1 MSRPEDQAREHID
14 AALELAGWAV
24 QDRSAMN
31 LDAARGV
38 AVREFPLRSGYGFAD
53 YLLYV
58 DGQAVGVIEAKKAG
72 STLTGVEVQAEKY
85 AAGLPDYVPATVQP
99 LPFLYQSTGVE
110 TFFTNRLDPEPRSRR
125 IFHVHKP
132 ETLARWIEAEPLG
145 YPLVDGAPDPRSDR
159 PASFRGRLRMFPDL
173 PEAGLR
179 AAQVRAVRNLDVSM
193 QENRPRAL
201 IQMATGSG
209 KTIAAVAAIYRL
221 IKLGDANR
229 VLFLVDRDNLGK
241 QAVKEFDQY
250 VTPDDG
256 RKFTELYNVQRLTS
270 NKVDPVA
277 RVVITTIQ
285 RLYSMLKGE
294 PDLSPV
300 AEELGLASLSEMIKE
315 PVPVAYN
322 PALPVELFDVVF
334 IDECHR
340 SIYSL
345 WRQVLEYFDAF
356 LIGLT
361 ATPSKQT
368 FAFFNQNLV
377 MEYDHARAVADGVNV
392 DFDVYKIRTR
402 ITEKGATVE
411 AGPDEMIGRR
421 DRETRKVR
429 WERLDDDL
437 TYDAAALDRQV
448 VAVDQIRTVVR
459 TFREKLFTEIFPGR
473 HIVPKTLVFAKDD
486 SHADDIVQS
495 FREEFGKGNEFC
507 EKITYKT
514 GTARITEKVIGAD
527 GVEREVTTYKSTN
540 VTAEQLL
547 QSFRTR
553 YNPRVVVTVD
563 MIATGTDVKPL
574 EIVMFLR
581 AVKSRNFF
589 EQMKGRGVRV
599 IDPNDLRAVTD
610 DAQSKDRFILVDC
623 VGVCESDLIDTLP
636 LEKNRGVGFEKLLEA
651 VAQGSTKPDV
661 LSSLAGRLARLDR
674 RIGAEDRAMLAKLSG
689 GRSLADLAQ
698 QIVEALDPDTQADRA
713 RVVAGLAADAEP
725 PKDVLQKVTKEL
737 LRDAVQPFRTSPELR
752 KALGDVKKSL
762 EQALDT
768 TTKDEVTE
776 ARFSDEAKKRAA
788 ALVGS
793 FESFCEKHRD
803 EITALQILYSR
814 PHAQRLKPEDVK
826 ALAAAIKAPPR
837 QWTPEILWRAYETL
851 ERDKVHGAGAGRL
864 LTDVVS
870 LVRFALHQ
878 EDELVPFRD
887 RVQARFDGWVAQQG
901 NRGRSFTAEQ
911 QAWLVAIRDHFAANL
926 EIAVE
931 DFEYA
936 PFAGMGGLGKAA
948 MVFGAEL
955 AAVMGELNE
964 VLAA

>member
-1 MSRPEDQAREHID
+1 M
-14 AALELAGWAV
+14 
-24 QDRSAMN
+24 
-31 LDAARGV
+31 
-38 AVREFPLRSGYGFAD
+38 
-53 YLLYV
+53 
-58 DGQAVGVIEAKKAG
+58 
-72 STLTGVEVQAEKY
+72 
-85 AAGLPDYVPATVQP
+85 
-99 LPFLYQSTGVE
+99 
-110 TFFTNRLDPEPRSRR
+110 
-125 IFHVHKP
+125 
-132 ETLARWIEAEPLG
+132 
-145 YPLVDGAPDPRSDR
+145 
-159 PASFRGRLRMFPDL
+159 
-173 PEAGLR
+173 
-179 AAQVRAVRNLDVSM
+179 
-193 QENRPRAL
+193 
-201 IQMATGSG
+201 
-209 KTIAAVAAIYRL
+209 
-221 IKLGDANR
+221 
-229 VLFLVDRDNLGK
+229 
-241 QAVKEFDQY
+241 
-250 VTPDDG
+250 
-256 RKFTELYNVQRLTS
+256 
-270 NKVDPVA
+270 
-277 RVVITTIQ
+277 
-285 RLYSMLKGE
+285 
-294 PDLSPV
+294 
-300 AEELGLASLSEMIKE
+300 
-315 PVPVAYN
+315 
-322 PALPVELFDVVF
+322 
-334 IDECHR
+334 
-340 SIYSL
+340 
-345 WRQVLEYFDAF
+345 
-356 LIGLT
+356 
-361 ATPSKQT
+361 
-368 FAFFNQNLV
+368 
-377 MEYDHARAVADGVNV
+377 
-392 DFDVYKIRTR
+392 
-402 ITEKGATVE
+402 
-411 AGPDEMIGRR
+411 
-421 DRETRKVR
+421 
-429 WERLDDDL
+429 
-437 TYDAAALDRQV
+437 

-486 SHADDIVQS
+486 SHADDIVQM

-514 GTARITEKVIGAD
+514 GTARIVEKEIGAD
-527 GVEREVTTYKSTN
+527 GIEREVVTYKSIN

-574 EIVMFLR
+574 EIVMFMR

-610 DAQSKDRFILVDC
+610 DAQSKDRFILIDC

-651 VAQGSTKPDV
+651 VAQGSTKADV

-674 RIGAEDRAMLAKLSG
+674 RIGAEDRAMLAKLAG

-698 QIVEALDPDTQADRA
+698 QIVESLDPDTQADRA
-713 RVVAGLAADAEP
+713 RTVAGLPADADP

-737 LRDAVQPFRTSPELR
+737 LRDAVQPFRVSPELR

-776 ARFSDEAKKRAA
+776 ARFSDEAKKRAQ

-878 EDELVPFRD
+878 DDELVPFRD
-887 RVQARFDGWVAQQG
+887 RVQARFDAWLAQQG
-901 NRGRSFTAEQ
+901 NKGPELHGGAAGVVGGDPGPLRGQSGVCGGRFRVCA
-911 QAWLVAIRDHFAANL
+911 VCRDGRVG
-926 EIAVE
+926 E
-931 DFEYA
+931 
-936 PFAGMGGLGKAA
+936 GGEG
-948 MVFGAEL
+948 VRHG
-955 AAVMGELNE
+955 VGGGDG
-964 VLAA
+964 